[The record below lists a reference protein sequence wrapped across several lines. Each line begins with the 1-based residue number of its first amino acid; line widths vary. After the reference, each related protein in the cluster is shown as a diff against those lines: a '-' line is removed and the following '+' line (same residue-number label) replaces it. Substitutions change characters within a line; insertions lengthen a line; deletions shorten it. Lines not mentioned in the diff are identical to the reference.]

1 MKTRNRNPTLILP
14 LMLLVAL
21 AIFPASAVLGDTD
34 PASAKA
40 QLEFGVKMAQRGL
53 WQEALFRFKQANRI
67 EPSSGRTLNNM
78 AVAYEALGL
87 FDKAL
92 EVYQEAVKIDP
103 GNAELRQNYAR
114 FVDFYRNFRPDP
126 ADGEVAAEGDEARTE
141 DAGS

>member
-1 MKTRNRNPTLILP
+1 MNTRNCKPTMILP
-14 LMLLVAL
+14 WLLLGAL
-21 AIFPASAVLGDTD
+21 ALLPTSAALGDSD

-40 QLEFGVKMAQRGL
+40 QLDFGVKMAQRGL

-67 EPSSGRTLNNM
+67 EPSNGRTLNNM

-87 FDKAL
+87 FEKAL
-92 EVYQEAVKIDP
+92 EVYQDAVKIDP

-126 ADGEVAAEGDEARTE
+126 ADGAVTAEGE
-141 DAGS
+141 DARAEDASS